1 MGLIDVCTRV
11 RSEIFLLGR
20 LNVNFSFFRLENH
33 RHDYRAV
40 CLLLYLFV
48 VMTEVAG
55 RMQVS
60 GGRAGNVLSFPLA
73 LVECKASHVAR
84 FCFSGLCATEAPSS
98 LLDESWSRIVPQ
110 CPQGRAGAVP
120 SSLQGPPGAAL
131 TSAVDKGAVQGIW
144 LHGM

>member
-1 MGLIDVCTRV
+1 MRLIDVCTRV

-33 RHDYRAV
+33 RHDYRAA

-55 RMQVS
+55 RMRVS
-60 GGRAGNVLSFPLA
+60 GGVGAGNVLSFPLA
-73 LVECKASHVAR
+73 LVECEASHVAC

-110 CPQGRAGAVP
+110 
-120 SSLQGPPGAAL
+120 
-131 TSAVDKGAVQGIW
+131 
-144 LHGM
+144 